1 MASAIRFSLAC
12 RSALCSVGR
21 KESNRTLKVV
31 LRGYVQIAIYMYYSV
46 SIPRGNRRPCSR
58 QNTRQS
64 AEVCASSTSEMAF
77 THSMHSL
84 SVVAEK
90 WSDMEECSCNA
101 TARRENLVRRN
112 ESTK

>member
-31 LRGYVQIAIYMYYSV
+31 LRGYVQIAIYMHYSV

-90 WSDMEECSCNA
+90 
-101 TARRENLVRRN
+101 
-112 ESTK
+112 